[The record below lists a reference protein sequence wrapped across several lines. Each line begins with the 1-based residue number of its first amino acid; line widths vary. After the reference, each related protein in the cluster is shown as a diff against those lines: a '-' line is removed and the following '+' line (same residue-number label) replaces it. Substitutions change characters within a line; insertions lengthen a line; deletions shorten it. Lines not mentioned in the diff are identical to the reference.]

1 MPERLYYA
9 ITYPTLKS
17 YQRIHMRLCPC
28 RFNQLNDAFSQEIT
42 IFGSCMEI
50 AFFLSLQYLKKF
62 MTKDKY
68 HIQRV
73 SILKQ
78 QSSASFIIEW
88 CAFFVNKLEPCSLFI
103 FDYADIEDRHKATH
117 IASCP

>member
-1 MPERLYYA
+1 
-9 ITYPTLKS
+9 
-17 YQRIHMRLCPC
+17 
-28 RFNQLNDAFSQEIT
+28 
-42 IFGSCMEI
+42 
-50 AFFLSLQYLKKF
+50 

-73 SILKQ
+73 SELKQ
-78 QSSASFIIEW
+78 HSSASFIIEW
-88 CAFFVNKLEPCSLFI
+88 CAFFVNKLKPCSLFI